1 MGLASNPVLLAL
13 TADGAQLAARIRNE
27 LGAGKVHGLAG
38 RTSDCDETFTET
50 DTHLRGLFRDGRPV
64 IGICATGILIRTLAQ
79 ELSDKRTEP
88 PVIAVS
94 PDGASIVPL
103 LGGHHGANKLAGRIA
118 KITGGTAA
126 ITTAGETLFGI
137 ALDEPPP
144 GWTVGNP
151 DAAKSVMAAL
161 LDGAAPCLV
170 IEAGS
175 ADWLNDLPLDADG
188 QWMVRVTDH
197 AIEAN
202 PRELLLHPPTLAVGV
217 GCERGCSKAELHEL
231 VARTI
236 SDAGLAPESV
246 TAVVSIDVKVDE
258 PAVHDIA
265 QHWGVPARFFTAE
278 QLEWETPRLANPSA
292 IVFREVGAHG
302 VAEAAAL
309 AAAGPEGVLIVPKQK
324 SARATCAVARAPNID
339 PQAVGM
345 ARGHLSIVGTGPGD
359 QAHRIPATDAAV
371 AAASD
376 LVGYA
381 LYLDLLGPAATGKT
395 RHDFNLGAEEDRCR
409 HALDLAAEGRNVALV
424 SSGDPGVF
432 AMAALVF
439 ELLDRADDP
448 RWQRIGIDVHPGVSA
463 MQLAAARAGA
473 PLGHDFC
480 AISLSDLLT
489 PRETIDK
496 RLRAVAEADFVVALY
511 NPASK
516 IRRRQIETARD
527 MLLRHRPADTPVV
540 VARNLARESESIEIV
555 ALADLRVE
563 TIDML
568 TVLII
573 GNAQSRALMHDG
585 RAWTYTPRGY
595 EKKSGPAGTR
605 YSR

>member
-1 MGLASNPVLLAL
+1 MGLAANPVLLAL
-13 TADGAQLAARIRNE
+13 TADGARLATHIRDR
-27 LGAGKVHGLAG
+27 LGSGEVHGLAG

-50 DTHLRGLFRDGRPV
+50 GAHLRGLFRNGRPV
-64 IGICATGILIRTLAQ
+64 IGICATGILIRTLAPD
-79 ELSDKRTEP
+79 LSDKRAEP

-94 PDGASIVPL
+94 PDGSSVVPL
-103 LGGHHGANKLAGRIA
+103 LGGHHGANELAGRIA
-118 KITGGTAA
+118 EITGGAAA
-126 ITTAGETLFGI
+126 ITTAGETRFGI
-137 ALDEPPP
+137 ALDAPPP

-151 DAAKSVMAAL
+151 ESAKPVMAAL

-170 IEAGS
+170 IEAGTV
-175 ADWLNDLPLDADG
+175 DWLDELPLDTDG
-188 QWMVRVTDH
+188 QWMVRVTDRT
-197 AIEAN
+197 IEAN

-217 GCERGCSKAELHEL
+217 GCERDCSEAELREL

-236 SDAGLAPESV
+236 ADAGLAPESV
-246 TAVVSIDVKVDE
+246 TAVVSIDVKADE
-258 PAVHDIA
+258 PAVHDVA
-265 QHWGVPARFFTAE
+265 RNLRVPARFFPAE
-278 QLEWETPRLANPSA
+278 RLERETPRLANPSD

-309 AAAGPEGVLIVPKQK
+309 AAAGPDSELIVPKQK
-324 SARATCAVARAPNID
+324 SARATCAIARSPNID

-345 ARGHLSIVGTGPGD
+345 PRGHLSIVGTGPGD
-359 QAHRIPATDAAV
+359 RAHRIPATDAAV
-371 AAASD
+371 AEASD
-376 LVGYA
+376 IVGYA
-381 LYLDLLGPAATGKT
+381 PYLDLLGPAAAGKT

-409 HALDLAAEGRNVALV
+409 HALDLAAEGRDVALV

-439 ELLDRADDP
+439 ELLDRADNP
-448 RWQRIGIDVHPGVSA
+448 RWQRIAIDVHPGVSA

-489 PRETIDK
+489 PRETIDA
-496 RLRAVAEADFVVALY
+496 RLRAAAEADFVVALY

-516 IRRRQIETARD
+516 TRRRQIETARD
-527 MLLRHRPADTPVV
+527 TLLRHRPADTPVV
-540 VARNLARESESIEIV
+540 MARNLAREGESVEIV
-555 ALADLRVE
+555 ALSDLRVE

-595 EKKSGPAGTR
+595 EKKLSGRKTG
-605 YSR
+605 